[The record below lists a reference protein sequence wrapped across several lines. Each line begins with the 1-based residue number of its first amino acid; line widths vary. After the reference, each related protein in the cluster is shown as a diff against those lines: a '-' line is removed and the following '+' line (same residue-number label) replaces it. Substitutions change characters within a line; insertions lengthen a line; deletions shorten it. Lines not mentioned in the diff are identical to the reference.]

1 MPILSDPS
9 GDAMPVG
16 RKIDDRGESSI
27 PSMAALFITRHGYPM
42 LKNPIRSAPLQPP
55 YTLSGLTRSAAALPC
70 VLLILIG
77 TGAVVAQQPDT
88 SKPIAVLPESDDE
101 DKPQRPPTPEESD
114 SPTIKGVVA
123 AFDAPKGATRLA
135 PDARLWIDKP
145 NRRVIVDGYV
155 AIQEGLL
162 EMFACPA
169 GTKEHESAV
178 AVLARSQYVHAALLA
193 VGATP
198 GRPVQFQPKFAP
210 PTGDRI
216 AIWIL
221 WRDADGK
228 RHRAKAQQWICKTG
242 TKENLNTDFVFAG
255 SQWWTDPR
263 SGRDFYS
270 ADDGDLVCVSNFASA
285 TLDVPIESSKDAEYL
300 EFSACSENIP
310 PRGTPIRMV
319 LIPISPALNA
329 KAKPDSDD
337 KPAPTKEEA
346 EAAAAKTEAALDALG
361 PKEAA
366 APADSQ
372 PAADGERDS

>member
-1 MPILSDPS
+1 MLANLIQL
-9 GDAMPVG
+9 
-16 RKIDDRGESSI
+16 
-27 PSMAALFITRHGYPM
+27 RHGNQKSAVWVP
-42 LKNPIRSAPLQPP
+42 RSLACLLLTLVSLGSATAQP
-55 YTLSGLTRSAAALPC
+55 A
-70 VLLILIG
+70 
-77 TGAVVAQQPDT
+77 DT
-88 SKPIAVLPESDDE
+88 SKPIADLPASE
-101 DKPQRPPTPEESD
+101 DPDRPQRPSTPEESE
-114 SPTIKGVVA
+114 SPTIKGVIA

-155 AIQEGLL
+155 AVQEGLL

-198 GRPVQFQPKFAP
+198 GRPVQFQPKFSP

-216 AIWIL
+216 AIWVL
-221 WRDADGK
+221 WRDKEGK
-228 RHRAKAQQWICKTG
+228 RHRAKAQEWICKTG
-242 TKENLNTDFVFAG
+242 TKEQLNTDFVFAG

-270 ADDGDLVCVSNFASA
+270 ADDGDLICVSNFASA

-300 EFSACSENIP
+300 EFSACTENMP

-319 LIPISPALNA
+319 MIPVSPALNA
-329 KAKPDSDD
+329 KPADKEKAGEAKPAD
-337 KPAPTKEEA
+337 KPAA
-346 EAAAAKTEAALDALG
+346 DAKLDADLDSLG
-361 PKEAA
+361 PKDS
-366 APADSQ
+366 PATQPTTPDAGSDS
-372 PAADGERDS
+372 